1 MAAEKSHSSLGI
13 PADLAAVL
21 SSIDSE
27 KHELPVW
34 TFASSQFLTLDMIS
48 LYIETADFIPVC

>member
-1 MAAEKSHSSLGI
+1 MAAEKSQSSWGI
-13 PADLAAVL
+13 PTGLAAVL

-34 TFASSQFLTLDMIS
+34 TLLNMS
-48 LYIETADFIPVC
+48 LVTA